1 MESWVKQMTTRV
13 SIDGALFD
21 EKTAAV
27 PVFDRGFLYGD
38 SVFESLRTAGG
49 RPVDGARHLER
60 LARSA
65 ATLGFA
71 ATPTDLVAAELAA
84 VLAAAAH
91 PEAYVRVMLTRGDG
105 PIGLDPALAGAPRR
119 VIIVQPLRLPAPEV
133 YERGVRA
140 VIAGL
145 ERVSAR
151 ALDPSV
157 KSGNYLNSVLAVAEA
172 RARGAD
178 EAILCNPAGA
188 IAEGAAA
195 NVFVVRGGRV
205 QTPPAAAG
213 LLPGITRRR
222 VLELCAAAG
231 LPADETELTPDAL
244 RGADEV
250 FLTSSIRGLVPVTT
264 VDDRAVAGG
273 RPGPVTI
280 ELRRRYDA
288 FVAEVAA
295 GETSTVG

>member
-1 MESWVKQMTTRV
+1 MTIRV
-13 SIDGALFD
+13 SIDGTIGD
-21 EKTAAV
+21 DTTATV
-27 PVFDRGFLYGD
+27 SVFDRGFLYGD
-38 SVFESLRTAGG
+38 SVFETLRTAGG

-65 ATLGFA
+65 ASLRFA
-71 ATPTDLVAAELAA
+71 ATPTDLVARELAA
-84 VLAAAAH
+84 TLAAAGH
-91 PEAYVRVMLTRGDG
+91 PESYARVMLTRGEG
-105 PIGLDPALAGAPRR
+105 AIGLDPALGGAPRR

-140 VIAGL
+140 GIV
-145 ERVSAR
+145 ERERISAR
-151 ALDPSV
+151 ALDPAV

-172 RARGAD
+172 RARDAD

-188 IAEGAAA
+188 IAEAAAA

-205 QTPPAAAG
+205 QTPPVAAG
-213 LLPGITRRR
+213 ILPGITRRR
-222 VLELCAAAG
+222 VLELCAEAGLAAG
-231 LPADETELTPDAL
+231 EIDVSPAAL

-264 VDDRAVAGG
+264 VDDRAVGAGTG
-273 RPGPVTI
+273 PGPVTL

-288 FVAEVAA
+288 FLAAEGAA
-295 GETSTVG
+295 R